1 MKNSTYIATSI
12 GVAILFFALY
22 AFNGVKFFNCNF
34 ESDYKCEVI
43 HGIGLAIPPA
53 AWVTVWF
60 DDDAKKK

>member
-1 MKNSTYIATSI
+1 MKNRTYIAIGI
-12 GVAILFFALY
+12 GVGNLLFALY

-53 AWVTVWF
+53 ALVTVWF
-60 DDDAKKK
+60 DDYAEK